1 MTPAQESSAEP
12 ARTHS
17 RHPAAEGFC
26 RAIDRINEWMGV
38 VWGYSILLVTLAVL
52 YEVVARSLFNL
63 PTIWSNESVI
73 YVSAVAY
80 LLAGAYAHLYRRHVR
95 IDLVYDRFGPKARAR
110 LDLLMFVFFLL
121 YVGTLVWVGGQ
132 MAWLSFNQAETT
144 GTPWNPLIWP
154 VKLAIPVAGL
164 LLLLQGVANLLRE
177 IGVAEKK
184 S

>member
-1 MTPAQESSAEP
+1 MTPGSEPSAEP
-12 ARTHS
+12 ARIHPRHS
-17 RHPAAEGFC
+17 AAEGFC

-52 YEVVARSLFNL
+52 YEVVARTLFNL
-63 PTIWSNESVI
+63 PTVWSNESVI

-80 LLAGAYAHLYRRHVR
+80 LLAGAYALLYHRHVR
-95 IDLVYDRFGPKARAR
+95 IDLIYDRLGPKTRAR
-110 LDLLMFVFFLL
+110 LDLVTFIFFLL

-132 MAWLSFNQAETT
+132 MAWTSFNQNETT
-144 GTPWNPLIWP
+144 GTFWNPLIWP

-177 IGVAEKK
+177 IGLVEKK
-184 S
+184 P

>member
-1 MTPAQESSAEP
+1 VTPAQEPSAEP
-12 ARTHS
+12 ARTLP

-26 RAIDRINEWMGV
+26 RGIDRINEWMGV

-80 LLAGAYAHLYRRHVR
+80 LLAGAYAHLYHRHVR
-95 IDLVYDRFGPKARAR
+95 IDLIYDRFGPKARAR
-110 LDLLMFVFFLL
+110 LDLLTFVFFLL

-132 MAWLSFNQAETT
+132 MAWLSFSQAETT

-184 S
+184 P